1 VKSVNG
7 KNEITVSRT
16 FARGFTFLD
25 PKEYSQLREYYQ
37 KIATAD
43 QQQLV
48 LTAAPAAAKA
58 GGQ

>member
-1 VKSVNG
+1 MTRSFV
-7 KNEITVSRT
+7 R
-16 FARGFTFLD
+16 AFTFLD
-25 PKEYSQLREYYQ
+25 PKEYPQLREYYQ

-43 QQQLV
+43 QQQLI